1 MIPQTEV
8 PNEETPMA
16 QTPAATQ
23 APAAAPTTGYK
34 SSEFAVTVASAVAL
48 GSGLV
53 PAHYQPLVVALAGVY
68 TSARTLLKVVHALG
82 YAKQVPDLPA
92 LPANEVTK

>member
-1 MIPQTEV
+1 
-8 PNEETPMA
+8 MA

-82 YAKQVPDLPA
+82 YAKAVPDLPN
-92 LPANEVTK
+92 LPNEVTK

>member
-16 QTPAATQ
+16 QTPAAAQ
-23 APAAAPTTGYK
+23 VPAAKPTTGYK
-34 SSEFAVTVASAVAL
+34 SSEFAVTVASAAAIA
-48 GSGLV
+48 SGLV
-53 PAHYQPLVVALAGVY
+53 PAHYQPLLLALAGVY

-82 YAKQVPDLPA
+82 YAKQIPDLPD
-92 LPANEVTK
+92 LPNEVTK

>member
-8 PNEETPMA
+8 PNEETPMV
-16 QTPAATQ
+16 QTPAAAQ
-23 APAAAPTTGYK
+23 SPAAAPTTGYK
-34 SSEFAVTVASAVAL
+34 SSEFAVTVASAAAIA
-48 GSGLV
+48 SGLV
-53 PAHYQPLVVALAGVY
+53 PAHYQPLLLALAGVY

-92 LPANEVTK
+92 LPTNEVTK

>member
-23 APAAAPTTGYK
+23 APAATPSSGYK

-53 PAHYQPLVVALAGVY
+53 PAHYQPLVLALAGVY

-92 LPANEVTK
+92 LPTNEVAK

>member
-1 MIPQTEV
+1 
-8 PNEETPMA
+8 MA

-53 PAHYQPLVVALAGVY
+53 PAHYQPLVLALASVY

-92 LPANEVTK
+92 LPTNEVTK

>member
-16 QTPAATQ
+16 QTTTAAQ
-23 APAAAPTTGYK
+23 APAAAPATGYK